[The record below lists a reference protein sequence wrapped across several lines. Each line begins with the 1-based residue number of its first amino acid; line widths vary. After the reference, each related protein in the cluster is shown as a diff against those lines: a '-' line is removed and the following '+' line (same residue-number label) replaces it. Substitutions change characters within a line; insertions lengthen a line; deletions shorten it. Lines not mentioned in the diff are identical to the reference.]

1 MKFAAIDIGSNAV
14 RLLISNVYESIN
26 GPVFKKSSL
35 FRLPIRLG
43 EDVFVN
49 GKISEKK
56 ELRLIKA
63 MLAFKNII
71 DIHEV
76 ISYRACATSAMREA
90 SNGNEVAERVFQ
102 STGVK
107 IEIVSGSAEAEIIYA
122 NHIAEG
128 LDNKFDYLYIDVGGG
143 STELTFFSNG
153 FIKSSS
159 SFNIGTIRLLHEKVE
174 KWQWDEMKT
183 WIKQQVISNKP
194 IQAIGS
200 GGNINKL
207 YKLAKIKKEG
217 KPLSYEK
224 LKELEVILN
233 KFSYEERMELIGL
246 NPDRADVIVPASKIY
261 LTAMKIANCKKIYV
275 PQIGMPD
282 GLVHLQYEA
291 YKNKLDNATKTYW
304 QD

>member
-26 GPVFKKSSL
+26 GPIFKKSSL
-35 FRLPIRLG
+35 TRLPIRLG
-43 EDVFVN
+43 EDVFVH
-49 GKISEKK
+49 GKISELK
-56 ELRLIKA
+56 EIRLTKA
-63 MLAFKNII
+63 MQAFKNMI

-90 SNGNEVAERVFQ
+90 SNGLEVAQRIY
-102 STGVK
+102 STTGIK
-107 IEIVSGSAEAEIIYA
+107 IEIVSGASEAEIIYA
-122 NHIAEG
+122 NHIAES

-143 STELTFFSNG
+143 STELTLFSNG
-153 FIKSSS
+153 YIKSSR
-159 SFNIGTIRLLHEKVE
+159 SFNIGTIRLLHNKVE

-183 WIKQQVISNKP
+183 WLKKQVISNKP

-207 YKLAKIKKEG
+207 YKLAKIKES

-233 KFSYEERMELIGL
+233 KYSYKERMEIIGL
-246 NPDRADVIVPASKIY
+246 NPDRADVIVPAAKIY
-261 LTAMKIANCKKIYV
+261 LTAMKVAECKKIYV
-275 PQIGMPD
+275 PQIGMAD

-291 YKNKLDNATKTYW
+291 YKKEKTML
-304 QD
+304 

>member
-14 RLLISNVYESIN
+14 RLLISNVYDSIN

-35 FRLPIRLG
+35 IRLPIRLG

-49 GKISEKK
+49 GRISEKK
-56 ELRLIKA
+56 ELRLTKA
-63 MLAFKNII
+63 MSAFKNII
-71 DIHEV
+71 DIHNV

-90 SNGNEVAERVFQ
+90 SNGKEVAERIFK

-107 IEIVSGSAEAEIIYA
+107 IDIVSGSAEAEIIYA
-122 NHIAEG
+122 NHIAES

-143 STELTFFSNG
+143 STELTLFSNG
-153 FIKSSS
+153 FIKSSR
-159 SFNIGTIRLLHEKVE
+159 SFNIGTIRLLHDKVE

-207 YKLAKIKKEG
+207 YKLAKIKEG
-217 KPLSYEK
+217 KPLSFEK
-224 LKELEVILN
+224 LKELEVVLS
-233 KFSYEERMELIGL
+233 KFTYKERMELIGL

-261 LTAMKIANCKKIYV
+261 LTAMKVADCKKIYV
-275 PQIGMPD
+275 PQIGMSD

-291 YKNKLDNATKTYW
+291 YKKQKR
-304 QD
+304 

>member
-14 RLLISNVYESIN
+14 RLLISNVYDSIS

-35 FRLPIRLG
+35 IRLPIRLG

-56 ELRLIKA
+56 EQRLTKA
-63 MLAFKNII
+63 MSAFKNMI

-90 SNGNEVAERVFQ
+90 TNGKDVAERIFQ
-102 STGVK
+102 STGVN
-107 IEIVSGSAEAEIIYA
+107 IEIISGTAEAEIIYA
-122 NHIAEG
+122 NHIAES
-128 LDNKFDYLYIDVGGG
+128 LDNRFDYLYIDVGGG
-143 STELTFFSNG
+143 STELTLFSNG
-153 FIKSSS
+153 YIKSSR

-174 KWQWDEMKT
+174 KWQWDEMKS
-183 WIKQQVISNKP
+183 WIKQQGISNKP

-207 YKLAKIKKEG
+207 YKLAKIKEG
-217 KPLSYEK
+217 KPLSFEK

-233 KFSYEERMELIGL
+233 KYSYEERMEIIGL
-246 NPDRADVIVPASKIY
+246 NPDRADVILPASKIY
-261 LTAMKIANCKKIYV
+261 LTAMKVADCKKIFV
-275 PQIGMPD
+275 PQIGMSD

-291 YKNKLDNATKTYW
+291 YKKQKR
-304 QD
+304 

>member
-1 MKFAAIDIGSNAV
+1 VKFAAIDIGSNAV
-14 RLLISNVYESIN
+14 RLLISNVYDGIN
-26 GPVFKKSSL
+26 GSSFKKSSL
-35 FRLPIRLG
+35 IRLPIRLG

-56 ELRLIKA
+56 ELRLTKA
-63 MLAFKNII
+63 MSAFKNMI

-76 ISYRACATSAMREA
+76 ISFRACATSAMREA
-90 SNGNEVAERVFQ
+90 SNGKEVAERIFE
-102 STGVK
+102 STGVN
-107 IEIVSGSAEAEIIYA
+107 IEIVSGTAEAEIIYA
-122 NHIAEG
+122 NHIAED

-143 STELTFFSNG
+143 STELTLFSNG
-153 FIKSSS
+153 YIKASR
-159 SFNIGTIRLLHEKVE
+159 SFNIGTIRLLHNKVE

-183 WIKQQVISNKP
+183 WIKQHVISNKP

-207 YKLAKIKKEG
+207 YKLAKIKEG
-217 KPLSYEK
+217 KPLSFEK

-233 KFSYEERMELIGL
+233 KYSYEERMELIGL

-261 LTAMKIANCKKIYV
+261 LTAMKQADSKKIYV
-275 PQIGMPD
+275 PQIGMSD

-291 YKNKLDNATKTYW
+291 YKKHLK
-304 QD
+304 

>member
-35 FRLPIRLG
+35 IRLPIRLG
-43 EDVFVN
+43 EDVFIN
-49 GKISEKK
+49 GKISEIK
-56 ELRLIKA
+56 ELRLTKA
-63 MLAFKNII
+63 ISAFKNII
-71 DIHEV
+71 EIHNV

-90 SNGNEVAERVFQ
+90 SNGNEVAERIFQ
-102 STGVK
+102 STGVR

-143 STELTFFSNG
+143 STELTLFSNG
-153 FIKSSS
+153 FIKSSR
-159 SFNIGTIRLLHEKVE
+159 SFNIGTIRLLHKKVE

-207 YKLAKIKKEG
+207 YKLAKIKEG
-217 KPLSYEK
+217 KPLSFEK
-224 LKELEVILN
+224 LKELEVVLS
-233 KFSYEERMELIGL
+233 KLTYEERMEIIGL

-261 LTAMKIANCKKIYV
+261 LTAMKVADCKKIYV
-275 PQIGMPD
+275 PQIGMSD
-282 GLVHLQYEA
+282 GLIHLQYEA
-291 YKNKLDNATKTYW
+291 YKNQKI
-304 QD
+304 

>member
-14 RLLISNVYESIN
+14 RLLISNVYEGVN
-26 GPVFKKSSL
+26 GPIFKKSSL
-35 FRLPIRLG
+35 IRLPIRLG

-56 ELRLIKA
+56 EDRLTKA
-63 MLAFKNII
+63 MLAFKNMI

-76 ISYRACATSAMREA
+76 ISFRACATSAMREA
-90 SNGNEVAERVFQ
+90 SNGKEIAERIFK
-102 STGVK
+102 STGVN
-107 IEIVSGSAEAEIIYA
+107 IEIVSGTAEAEIIYA

-143 STELTFFSNG
+143 STELTLFSNG
-153 FIKSSS
+153 YIKSSR

-183 WIKQQVISNKP
+183 WLKQQVISNKP

-207 YKLAKIKKEG
+207 YKLAKTKEG
-217 KPLSYEK
+217 KPLSFEK

-233 KFSYEERMELIGL
+233 KYSYEERMEIIGL
-246 NPDRADVIVPASKIY
+246 NPDRADVIVPAAKIY
-261 LTAMKIANCKKIYV
+261 LTAMKVANCKKIYV
-275 PQIGMPD
+275 PQIGMSD
-282 GLVHLQYEA
+282 GLVHLLYEA
-291 YKNKLDNATKTYW
+291 YKKQKR
-304 QD
+304 

>member
-14 RLLISNVYESIN
+14 RLLISNVFDGIN

-35 FRLPIRLG
+35 IRLPIRLG

-56 ELRLIKA
+56 EERLTKA
-63 MLAFKNII
+63 MLAFKNMI

-76 ISYRACATSAMREA
+76 ISFRACATSAMREA
-90 SNGNEVAERVFQ
+90 SNGAEVAERIFK
-102 STGVK
+102 STGVT
-107 IEIVSGSAEAEIIYA
+107 IEIVSGTAEAEIIYA

-143 STELTFFSNG
+143 STELTLFSNG
-153 FIKSSS
+153 YIKSSR

-207 YKLAKIKKEG
+207 YKLAKIKEG
-217 KPLSYEK
+217 KPLSFEK

-233 KFSYEERMELIGL
+233 KYSYEERMEIIGL
-246 NPDRADVIVPASKIY
+246 NPDRADVIVPAAKIY
-261 LTAMKIANCKKIYV
+261 LTAMKVADCKKIYV
-275 PQIGMPD
+275 PQIGMSD

-291 YKNKLDNATKTYW
+291 YKKQKR
-304 QD
+304 

>member
-14 RLLISNVYESIN
+14 RLLISNVYDGIN

-35 FRLPIRLG
+35 IRLPIRLG
-43 EDVFVN
+43 EDVFVK

-56 ELRLIKA
+56 EERLTKA
-63 MLAFKNII
+63 MSAFKNII

-90 SNGNEVAERVFQ
+90 SNGEEVAERILK
-102 STGVK
+102 STGVN

-122 NHIAEG
+122 NHIAES

-143 STELTFFSNG
+143 STELTLFSNG
-153 FIKSSS
+153 YIKSSR

-174 KWQWDEMKT
+174 KWQWEEMKT
-183 WIKQQVISNKP
+183 WLKQKVISNKP

-207 YKLAKIKKEG
+207 YKLAKIKEG
-217 KPLSYEK
+217 KPLSFEK

-233 KFSYEERMELIGL
+233 KYSFNERMELIGL
-246 NPDRADVIVPASKIY
+246 NPDRADVIVPAAKIY
-261 LTAMKIANCKKIYV
+261 LTAMKVAECKKIYV
-275 PQIGMPD
+275 PQIGMSD

-291 YKNKLDNATKTYW
+291 YKKQKR
-304 QD
+304 

>member
-14 RLLISNVYESIN
+14 RLLISNVYDSIN

-35 FRLPIRLG
+35 IRLPIRLG
-43 EDVFVN
+43 EDVFVS

-56 ELRLIKA
+56 ELRLTKA
-63 MLAFKNII
+63 MSAFKNMI
-71 DIHEV
+71 DIHDV
-76 ISYRACATSAMREA
+76 ISFRACATSAMREA
-90 SNGNEVAERVFQ
+90 SNGNEVAERIFQ

-143 STELTFFSNG
+143 STELTLFSNG
-153 FIKSSS
+153 FIKSSR
-159 SFNIGTIRLLHEKVE
+159 SFDIGTIRLLHEKVE

-207 YKLAKIKKEG
+207 YKLAKIKEG
-217 KPLSYEK
+217 KPLSFEK
-224 LKELEVILN
+224 LKELEVVLN
-233 KFSYEERMELIGL
+233 KFTYEERMELIGL

-261 LTAMKIANCKKIYV
+261 LTAMKVADCKKIYV
-275 PQIGMPD
+275 PQIGMSD

-291 YKNKLDNATKTYW
+291 YKKQKR
-304 QD
+304 

>member
-1 MKFAAIDIGSNAV
+1 LKFAAIDIGSNAV
-14 RLLISNVYESIN
+14 RLLISNVYDGIN

-35 FRLPIRLG
+35 IRLPIRLG

-56 ELRLIKA
+56 EERLTKA
-63 MLAFKNII
+63 ILAFKNMI

-76 ISYRACATSAMREA
+76 ISFRACATSAMREA
-90 SNGNEVAERVFQ
+90 SNGAEVAERIFKT
-102 STGVK
+102 TGVN

-143 STELTFFSNG
+143 STELTLFSNG
-153 FIKSSS
+153 YIKSSR

-207 YKLAKIKKEG
+207 YKLAKIKEG
-217 KPLSYEK
+217 KPLSFEK
-224 LKELEVILN
+224 LKELEVVLN
-233 KFSYEERMELIGL
+233 KFSYDERMEIIGL
-246 NPDRADVIVPASKIY
+246 NPDRADVIVPAAKIY
-261 LTAMKIANCKKIYV
+261 LTAMKVAECKKIYV
-275 PQIGMPD
+275 PQIGMSD

-291 YKNKLDNATKTYW
+291 YKKQKR
-304 QD
+304 

>member
-26 GPVFKKSSL
+26 GPIFKKSSL
-35 FRLPIRLG
+35 TRLPIRLG
-43 EDVFVN
+43 EDVFVH
-49 GKISEKK
+49 GKISELK
-56 ELRLIKA
+56 EFRLTKA
-63 MLAFKNII
+63 MQAFKNMI

-90 SNGNEVAERVFQ
+90 SNGLEVAQRIY
-102 STGVK
+102 STTGIK
-107 IEIVSGSAEAEIIYA
+107 IEIVSGASEAEIIYA
-122 NHIAEG
+122 NHIAES

-143 STELTFFSNG
+143 STELTLFSNG
-153 FIKSSS
+153 YIKSSR
-159 SFNIGTIRLLHEKVE
+159 SFNIGTIRLLHNKVE

-183 WIKQQVISNKP
+183 WLKKQVISNKP

-207 YKLAKIKKEG
+207 YKLAKIKES

-233 KFSYEERMELIGL
+233 KYSYKERMEIIGL
-246 NPDRADVIVPASKIY
+246 NPDRADVIVPAAKIY
-261 LTAMKIANCKKIYV
+261 LTAMKVAECKKIYV
-275 PQIGMPD
+275 PQIGMAD

-291 YKNKLDNATKTYW
+291 YKKEKTML
-304 QD
+304 

>member
-26 GPVFKKSSL
+26 GPLFKKSSL
-35 FRLPIRLG
+35 IRLPIRLG
-43 EDVFVN
+43 EDVFVH

-56 ELRLIKA
+56 ELKLTMA
-63 MLAFKNII
+63 MSAFKNMM

-90 SNGNEVAERVFQ
+90 INGKDITERIFQ
-102 STGVK
+102 KTGVQ
-107 IEIVSGSAEAEIIYA
+107 IEIVSGTTEAEIIYA

-143 STELTFFSNG
+143 STELTLFSNG
-153 FIKSSS
+153 YIKSSR
-159 SFNIGTIRLLHEKVE
+159 SFNIGTIRLLHDKVE
-174 KWQWDEMKT
+174 KWQWDEMKL

-207 YKLAKIKKEG
+207 YKLAKIKEG
-217 KPLSYEK
+217 KALSYEK

-233 KFSYEERMELIGL
+233 KYTYEERMEIIGL
-246 NPDRADVIVPASKIY
+246 NPDRADVIIPAAKIY
-261 LTAMKIANCKKIYV
+261 LTAMKAAECKKIYV
-275 PQIGMPD
+275 PQIGMSD
-282 GLVHLQYEA
+282 GLIHLQYEA
-291 YKNKLDNATKTYW
+291 FKKQHKYSL
-304 QD
+304 

>member
-14 RLLISNVYESIN
+14 RLLISNVYDSIS

-35 FRLPIRLG
+35 IRLPIRLG

-56 ELRLIKA
+56 EQRLTKA
-63 MLAFKNII
+63 MSAFKNMI

-90 SNGNEVAERVFQ
+90 ANGKDVAERIFQ
-102 STGVK
+102 STGVN
-107 IEIVSGSAEAEIIYA
+107 IEIVSGTAEAEIIYA

-143 STELTFFSNG
+143 STELTLFSNG
-153 FIKSSS
+153 YIKSSR

-174 KWQWDEMKT
+174 KWQWDEMKI

-207 YKLAKIKKEG
+207 YKLAKIKEG
-217 KPLSYEK
+217 KPLSFEK

-233 KFSYEERMELIGL
+233 KYSYEERMEVIGL
-246 NPDRADVIVPASKIY
+246 NPDRADVILPASKIY
-261 LTAMKIANCKKIYV
+261 LTAMKVADCKKIFV
-275 PQIGMPD
+275 PQIGMSD

-291 YKNKLDNATKTYW
+291 YKKQKR
-304 QD
+304 

>member
-14 RLLISNVYESIN
+14 RLLISNVYDGIN

-35 FRLPIRLG
+35 IRLPIRLG
-43 EDVFVN
+43 EDVFLN
-49 GKISEKK
+49 KKISDKK
-56 ELRLIKA
+56 EQRLTKA
-63 MLAFKNII
+63 ILAFKNII

-76 ISYRACATSAMREA
+76 ISFRACATSAMREA
-90 SNGNEVAERVFQ
+90 LNGEEVAQRIFKT
-102 STGVK
+102 TGVN

-143 STELTFFSNG
+143 STELTLFSNG
-153 FIKSSS
+153 YIKSSR

-207 YKLAKIKKEG
+207 YKLAKIKEG
-217 KPLSYEK
+217 KPLSFEK
-224 LKELEVILN
+224 LKELEVVLN
-233 KFSYEERMELIGL
+233 KYSYDERMEIIGL
-246 NPDRADVIVPASKIY
+246 NPDRADVIVPAAKIY
-261 LTAMKIANCKKIYV
+261 LTAMKVAECKKIYV
-275 PQIGMPD
+275 PQIGMSD
-282 GLVHLQYEA
+282 GLIHLQYET
-291 YKNKLDNATKTYW
+291 YKKLNK
-304 QD
+304 

>member
-14 RLLISNVYESIN
+14 RLLISNVYDSIS

-35 FRLPIRLG
+35 IRLPIRLG

-56 ELRLIKA
+56 EQRLTKA
-63 MLAFKNII
+63 MSAFKNMI

-90 SNGNEVAERVFQ
+90 SNGKEIAERIFK
-102 STGVK
+102 STGVN
-107 IEIVSGSAEAEIIYA
+107 IEIVSGTAEAEIIYA

-143 STELTFFSNG
+143 STELTLFSNG
-153 FIKSSS
+153 YIKSSR
-159 SFNIGTIRLLHEKVE
+159 SFNIGTIRLLHEKIE

-207 YKLAKIKKEG
+207 YKLAKIKEG
-217 KPLSYEK
+217 KPLSFEK

-233 KFSYEERMELIGL
+233 KYSYEERMEVIGL
-246 NPDRADVIVPASKIY
+246 NPDRADVILPASKIY
-261 LTAMKIANCKKIYV
+261 LTAMKVADCKKIFV
-275 PQIGMPD
+275 PQIGMSD

-291 YKNKLDNATKTYW
+291 YKKQKR
-304 QD
+304 

>member
-14 RLLISNVYESIN
+14 RLLISNVYDGIN

-35 FRLPIRLG
+35 IRLPIRLG

-56 ELRLIKA
+56 EERLTKA
-63 MLAFKNII
+63 ILAFKNMI

-76 ISYRACATSAMREA
+76 ISFRACATSAMREA
-90 SNGNEVAERVFQ
+90 SNGAEVAERIFKT
-102 STGVK
+102 TGVN

-143 STELTFFSNG
+143 STELTLFSNG
-153 FIKSSS
+153 YIKSSR

-207 YKLAKIKKEG
+207 YKLAKIKEG
-217 KPLSYEK
+217 KPLSFEK
-224 LKELEVILN
+224 LKELEVVLN
-233 KFSYEERMELIGL
+233 KFSYDERMEIIGL
-246 NPDRADVIVPASKIY
+246 NPDRADVIVPAAKIY
-261 LTAMKIANCKKIYV
+261 LTAMKVAECKKIYV
-275 PQIGMPD
+275 PQIGMSD

-291 YKNKLDNATKTYW
+291 YKKQKR
-304 QD
+304 